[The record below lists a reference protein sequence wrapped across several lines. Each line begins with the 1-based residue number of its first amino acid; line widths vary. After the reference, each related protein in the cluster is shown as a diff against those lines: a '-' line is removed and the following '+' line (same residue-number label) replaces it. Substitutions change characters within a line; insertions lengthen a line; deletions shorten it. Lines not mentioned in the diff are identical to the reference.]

1 MLQSSTKSN
10 QIPTKSAKSN
20 KIDYYIALQ
29 SSKINKIQQ
38 NQQKPTKSYK
48 IIYYIAWQSS
58 TKSFN
63 LFNSIQFH
71 AFVGSGPQ
79 DLTNPYS
86 PESSTK
92 SYKIDYYIV
101 LQSSTKSNKIL
112 QSLAFCSISC
122 ICWEKK

>member
-1 MLQSSTKSN
+1 MHLYPQAFSYTLEFWADSIMQN
-10 QIPTKSAKSN
+10 QQNQQNIPTKSTKSIITYSY
-20 KIDYYIALQ
+20 KA
-29 SSKINKIQQ
+29 QQ
-38 NQQKPTKSYK
+38 NQHSV
-48 IIYYIAWQSS
+48 
-58 TKSFN
+58 
-63 LFNSIQFH
+63 QFH

-101 LQSSTKSNKIL
+101 VQSSTKSNKIL
-112 QSLAFCSISC
+112 QALAFCSISC